1 VPDKLTRR
9 GFLNKSLSS
18 AAGLG
23 LCFGRCVSPGWGFWS
38 RSRAGA
44 AVNVVLIVLDTVR
57 ADRLGCYG
65 NTEGITPAID
75 RFARDAVLFENCY
88 SQAPWTLPAVA
99 SILTSAYPDRHGAG
113 GHEGAFTKLRRDI
126 PTLAEVFADAGYA
139 TGAVTNVRFLSDTF
153 GLDRGFDSVDV
164 YKTKNVYRHARRAM
178 RTSFAAIRWIQR
190 HKAKPF
196 FLLVHYYDPH
206 LIYAPPSAF
215 RKRFAAVQD
224 RSTNNYIFGTGT
236 DILNMRTSG
245 TCPDRETIGR
255 LKKLYNG
262 EVAYTDSAVGW
273 LLDRISDI
281 GFHKKTVLA
290 LMADH
295 GEEFLDHGGFEHSHT
310 LYDELL
316 NVPLIIRT
324 PGMLK
329 KQAEH
334 TPAAAGISI
343 GCDVRSI
350 DVAPTLCGLA
360 GIPPAKEFAGE
371 SFVSLLEGGS
381 AADRPVL
388 SQETMWGLSKNA
400 LRKDGFKIIVKSS
413 PDKYELYDI
422 KNDPGEQNNIAS
434 KDPVRCGKMIAEVDG
449 IIEAAGGRQLLRQKA
464 AIPEGDINA
473 LRSLGYVR

>member
-1 VPDKLTRR
+1 M
-9 GFLNKSLSS
+9 
-18 AAGLG
+18 A
-23 LCFGRCVSPGWGFWS
+23 
-38 RSRAGA
+38 AGA
-44 AVNVVLIVLDTVR
+44 ALGSGFGRQGFAYSHGAAGPAKKNVVLIVADTVR

-75 RFARDAVLFENCY
+75 RFAGDSVLFENCY
-88 SQAPWTLPAVA
+88 SQAPWTLPAVT

-126 PTLAEVFADAGYA
+126 PTVAEVFAGAGYA

-153 GLDRGFDSVDV
+153 GLDRGFGSVDV

-206 LIYAPPSAF
+206 LIYSPPRAF
-215 RKRFAAVQD
+215 RKRFADVQD
-224 RSTNNYIFGTGT
+224 RSTDNYIFGTGT
-236 DILNMRTSG
+236 DILNMRNSW
-245 TCPDRETIGR
+245 TCPDRETIER
-255 LKKLYNG
+255 LEKLYNG

-281 GFHKKTVLA
+281 GFGGKTVIA

-316 NVPLIIRT
+316 NIPLIIRT
-324 PGMLK
+324 PGMLE

-334 TPAAAGISI
+334 RPGAAGIRV

-422 KNDPGEQNNIAS
+422 KDDPGEQNNIAS
-434 KDPVRCGKMIAEVDG
+434 KDPVRCGKMAAAVDG
-449 IIEAAGGRQLLRQKA
+449 IIEAAGGRELLREKA
-464 AIPEGDINA
+464 TLSNGDIKR